1 MVANPETE
9 RCAMLSFEL
18 TLYLFDRFGRP
29 ALLLGDAL
37 QVLHVNRAAATA
49 FGWDTENALGATLGT
64 LVDVG
69 NAPIPPEDE
78 AFTSREG
85 AILCDVHALTPT
97 GHRVPQR
104 AELRALDPETPMY
117 LMELFPTHAAHHS
130 RPPPHLTPSSFPA
143 ASRPEVSRFE
153 IDTSAESFGTVFL
166 AEPLPL
172 HSPTWVGSRCYSL
185 LFDRDA
191 PCEGCPALALS
202 KDILTATGIIQ
213 QDGTY
218 HIVRATRVGPH
229 AARMRSNPLD
239 EDIVRSLVAARLD
252 ALAREAGLS
261 ERERG
266 VFELLAM
273 GRILEEIATV
283 LGITARTVRFH
294 QANLLEKLG
303 ADSRLDLLRLL
314 L

>member
-1 MVANPETE
+1 MP
-9 RCAMLSFEL
+9 SFDL
-18 TLYLFDRFGRP
+18 TLYLFERFGRP

-49 FGWDTENALGATLGT
+49 FGWDKEAAVGAALSA

-69 NAPIPPEDE
+69 NAPIPAEDE
-78 AFTSREG
+78 ALTSGEG

-97 GHRVPQR
+97 VHRVPQR
-104 AELRALDPETPMY
+104 AELRALDPETPIY

-130 RPPPHLTPSSFPA
+130 RPPPHLTPSIFPA
-143 ASRPEVSRFE
+143 ASRPDVSRFE
-153 IDTSAESFGTVFL
+153 IDTSPARFGTVVQ

-172 HSPTWVGSRCYSL
+172 HSPSWVGSICHSL
-185 LFDRDA
+185 LFDREA
-191 PCEGCPALALS
+191 PCEGCPAHALS

-213 QDGTY
+213 LRGIY
-218 HIVRATRVGPH
+218 HIVRATRAGPTS
-229 AARMRSNPLD
+229 ARVRSSQLD
-239 EDIVRSLVAARLD
+239 EEVVRSLVAARLD
-252 ALAREAGLS
+252 ALAGEAGLS

-266 VFELLAM
+266 VFELLVM
-273 GRILEEIATV
+273 GRTLEEVATV